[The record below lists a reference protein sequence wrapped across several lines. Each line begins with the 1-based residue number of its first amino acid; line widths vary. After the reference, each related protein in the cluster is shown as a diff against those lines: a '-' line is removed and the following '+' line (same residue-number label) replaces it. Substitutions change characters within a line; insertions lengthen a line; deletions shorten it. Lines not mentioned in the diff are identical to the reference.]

1 MRLFKLISLL
11 KNSIYLIYL
20 FVVVII
26 YLAACARKDREKAV
40 LLHKKKESKIPT

>member
-20 FVVVII
+20 FVVVLIFGSMFII
-26 YLAACARKDREKAV
+26 MC
-40 LLHKKKESKIPT
+40 KKRQG